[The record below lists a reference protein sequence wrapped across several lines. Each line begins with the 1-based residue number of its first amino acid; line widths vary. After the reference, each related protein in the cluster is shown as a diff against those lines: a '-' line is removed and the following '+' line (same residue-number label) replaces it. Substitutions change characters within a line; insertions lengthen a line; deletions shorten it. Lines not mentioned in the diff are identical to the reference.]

1 MRFHFGFKHS
11 RIQQQLFA
19 VYGLLLIALA
29 VLLISVIIP
38 TLNRLLNE
46 SSQETVSQLAIT
58 INTQI
63 DEQLR
68 GMDQLTR
75 QVIYSDEI
83 VNNFLRPHEDRS
95 SLLIPLEQRRNIS
108 NDLYSILA
116 PTIVR
121 YNQISLLD
129 TKTGN
134 YIGTGT
140 HSMQTIRSVREINEY
155 DWVQETLAANG
166 QMCIIPPH
174 IEQWGGNSGRRVFSV
189 ARAFKNY
196 SNHDDYVGI
205 VEVPCDYQVLTNL
218 FKETIKQNKFV
229 EKLFCFSPEG
239 VVIYAS
245 HPLDSF
251 TYQGMLPSLSDPN
264 LSGPDHNSL
273 LAYAQSDLSH
283 WQIVI
288 EADQSLINSPVSNVI
303 YTIVVTIILAALCA
317 LFLSYYLARQFSKP
331 IQEIYRSIN
340 HLQISKSPAPYA
352 HESFKQTG
360 NELELLRDSFDALC
374 SQLDQAVNEAALA
387 RTCELESRMTALE
400 SQINP
405 HFLYNT
411 FAMIQTMADS
421 DANTDISMICS
432 DLSSLLRYSVAASNT
447 PVTIGSEMEACS
459 LYLGIM
465 YRRHC
470 TQLSYTINMDPQ
482 LEECPVPRMILQP
495 LVENCFKHGFRSS
508 GQWILDVDAVRDGN
522 SWYITIRD
530 NGIGFAPDVIEHIQ
544 TAMQSKELLPYLD
557 EDGTH
562 HIGLINVGLRMK
574 FFFGDDLIFD
584 IENLPDGGSL
594 VRFGSKK
601 GMLYE

>member
-1 MRFHFGFKHS
+1 MRFNFGFKHS

-19 VYGLLLIALA
+19 LYGLLLIALA
-29 VLLISVIIP
+29 VLLVSVIIP

-58 INTQI
+58 INTQV
-63 DEQLR
+63 DEHLR

-83 VNNFLRPHEDRS
+83 VNSFLRPHDERD
-95 SLLIPLEQRRNIS
+95 SLLIPLEQRRSIT

-121 YNQISLLD
+121 YNQISILD
-129 TKTGN
+129 TQTGN
-134 YIGTGT
+134 YIGAGT
-140 HSMQTIRSVREINEY
+140 YSMQTIRSTREISEY
-155 DWVQETLAANG
+155 NWVQETLAANG

-174 IEQWGGNSGRRVFSV
+174 TEQWGGNSGRRVFSV

-196 SNHDDYVGI
+196 SNHETYVGI
-205 VEVPCDYQVLTNL
+205 VEVPCDYQILTDL
-218 FKETIKQNKFV
+218 FHKTFQDNKFV
-229 EKLFCFSPEG
+229 EKLFCFAPDG
-239 VVIYAS
+239 TVIYAS
-245 HPLDSF
+245 HPLETL
-251 TYQGMLPSLSDPN
+251 TYKDMLSELSNPAA
-264 LSGPDHNSL
+264 PDQTHSSL
-273 LAYAQSDLSH
+273 LAYAQSDLSQ
-283 WQIVI
+283 WQVVI
-288 EADQSLINSPVSNVI
+288 EADQALINSPISNVT
-303 YTIVVTIILAALCA
+303 YTIVLTIVLAALCA
-317 LFLSYYLARQFSKP
+317 LFLSYYLSRQFSKP

-340 HLQISKSPAPYA
+340 HLQISKHSVPHAP
-352 HESFKQTG
+352 SISSSG

-387 RTCELESRMTALE
+387 RTCEVESRMAALE

-432 DLSSLLRYSVAASNT
+432 DLSSLLRYSVAASNS
-447 PVTIGSEMEACS
+447 PATIASEMEACS

-482 LEECPVPRMILQP
+482 LEQCPVPRMILQP

-508 GQWILDVDAVRDGN
+508 GLWILDVEAFRDGD

-530 NGIGFAPDVIEHIQ
+530 NGVGFSPDVMEYIR
-544 TAMQSKELLPYLD
+544 TAMKSKELLPYLD
-557 EDGTH
+557 EDGTK

-594 VRFGSKK
+594 VRLGSKK